1 MAFVQCECGFEKD
14 DIPSEYIGKK
24 AKCSKCGS
32 SIIIKEKET
41 SEGGSKISSPPSARP
56 EPTPVASPK
65 DTASGLPTR
74 FPEIT
79 VSGGKVNPKMYIE
92 PGTRLAVFLAFFVA
106 ILGTLIG
113 IIFSYG
119 ILLIVLIIYPL
130 FAWYFHRKSRALIH
144 GSGICVS
151 ETQFPE
157 IHRCVRDFADR
168 LDLKSDVDVYIV
180 EANIANAAAVK
191 YGKKNLIIITDDLI
205 HGCLASGHPEA
216 LAFVIGHELA
226 HISLNHNG
234 VFRSWMAQHMKKLGR
249 LNEYSADAVAF
260 ALVGEKE
267 PAFHGICFL
276 LSVMPCFLMFTR
288 KALSGRHRK
297 WHRTN
302 IRKKPKE
309 N

>member
-1 MAFVQCECGFEKD
+1 
-14 DIPSEYIGKK
+14 
-24 AKCSKCGS
+24 
-32 SIIIKEKET
+32 
-41 SEGGSKISSPPSARP
+41 
-56 EPTPVASPK
+56 
-65 DTASGLPTR
+65 
-74 FPEIT
+74 
-79 VSGGKVNPKMYIE
+79 MYIE

-119 ILLIVLIIYPL
+119 ILLIVLLIYPL

-216 LAFVIGHELA
+216 LAFVIAHELA

-267 PAFHGICFL
+267 PAFHGIL
-276 LSVMPCFLMFTR
+276 LLTVGYALLPYVNSESIIRQAQEVAQNKYSK
-288 KALSGRHRK
+288 KAERELTHPLLLNRLYRILGK
-297 WHRTN
+297 
-302 IRKKPKE
+302 
-309 N
+309 